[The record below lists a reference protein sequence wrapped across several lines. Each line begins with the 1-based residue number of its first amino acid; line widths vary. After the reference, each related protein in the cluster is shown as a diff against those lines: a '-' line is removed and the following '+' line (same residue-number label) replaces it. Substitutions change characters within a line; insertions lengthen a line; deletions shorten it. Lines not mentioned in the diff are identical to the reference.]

1 MSATQSAAASPG
13 PARRVRE
20 ALGRPWLGGAVGI
33 ALLLIVW
40 SVATAFLSNSSFPSP
55 AAVAAS
61 MVRDGWEFYW
71 TNLSTSLARAGQGY
85 LWGNLIALAAAAV
98 VLVLPRL
105 EEIVTQLGVIT
116 NCLPIIAVGPI
127 IMAIFGG
134 KASAIFLA
142 ALLVFFTTLV
152 GSLLGMKAATPASL
166 DLVRA
171 YGGGRWTQIRKV
183 RLMAAIPAIV
193 TALQVAIPGALL
205 GAIVGEYLGGIDQG
219 IGVALN
225 AAQRQV
231 MPDRVWALSIVAGLV
246 SLAGYGLVAAI
257 GRAVAPWAKEVRG

>member
-1 MSATQSAAASPG
+1 M
-13 PARRVRE
+13 RE
-20 ALGRPWLGGAVGI
+20 ALGHPWIGGTVGI
-33 ALLLIVW
+33 VLLIVVW
-40 SVATAFLSNSSFPSP
+40 TIATSLLDSTSFPTP
-55 AAVAAS
+55 AAVAS
-61 MVRDGWEFYW
+61 SVVRDGWGFYW
-71 TNLSTSLARAGQGY
+71 TNLSASLSRAGQGY
-85 LWGNLIALAAAAV
+85 LWGNLIALFIAGS

-105 EEIVTQLGVIT
+105 EELVTQLGVIS

-134 KASAIFLA
+134 TASAVFLA

-152 GSLLGMKAATPASL
+152 GSLLGMKAATPTAL

-183 RLMAAIPAIV
+183 RLMAAVPAIV
-193 TALQVAIPGALL
+193 TALQIAIPGALL

-225 AAQRQV
+225 AAQRQI
-231 MPDRVWALSIVAGLV
+231 MPDRVWALSIIAGLI
-246 SLAGYGLVAAI
+246 SLAGYGLVALI
-257 GRAVAPWAKEVRG
+257 GRLLTPWAKEVRA

>member
-1 MSATQSAAASPG
+1 MALAPS
-13 PARRVRE
+13 PARRRGIRMRD
-20 ALGRPWLGGAVGI
+20 ALAVPWVGGAVGI
-33 ALLLIVW
+33 VLLILVW
-40 SVATAFLSNSSFPSP
+40 TIATSFLHNSAFPTP
-55 AAVAAS
+55 AAVAS
-61 MVRDGWEFYW
+61 SVVRDGWGFYW
-71 TNLSTSLARAGQGY
+71 TNLSSSLARAGQGY
-85 LWGNLIALAAAAV
+85 LWGNLAALAAAAV

-134 KASAIFLA
+134 KASAVFLA

-152 GSLLGMKAATPASL
+152 GSLLGMKAASPASL

-171 YGGGRWTQIRKV
+171 YGGGSWMQIRKV
-183 RLMAAIPAIV
+183 RLMSAVPAIV

-231 MPDRVWALSIVAGLV
+231 MPDRVWALSIIAGLI
-246 SLAGYGLVAAI
+246 SLAGYGLVALI
-257 GRAVAPWAKEVRG
+257 GRWLTPWAKEVRA